1 MPIARLL
8 IVDDEVPQMKAL
20 RDTLETEGYCA
31 AAFSSANAAL
41 AALREQEFDLILT
54 DLMMPEMD
62 GVTFL
67 RRAIEIDPA
76 LAGIVMTGHGT
87 LTTAVEAMQAGAL
100 DYILK
105 PFRLSAVLPV
115 LARSL
120 ANRRVRLENVELHQ
134 AVGMYEL
141 SRAVGLALDA
151 DTVLQKVA
159 DTACAQN
166 GVRGVSV
173 LLAQGNGHSGE
184 FRVAAA
190 RGENAAALVGTCVP
204 PSEALTAWL
213 AHSDPANTR
222 APLDPLCGARLPGAV
237 SVSMMSAG
245 KVVGILHFDFDHTRP
260 VRAGQLKALNILA
273 GAAASALEASS
284 AVERVRAADKQ
295 YRRLTENAA
304 DVIFRY
310 DLDPSPRLAYVNEAV
325 AAVTGYAPAEFHA
338 DPGLMMHIVH
348 PGDRA
353 LMERVLQGACPTG
366 STAGIRS
373 VHRNGNVVWLE
384 QRAMHVRDENGRLV
398 AIEAIARDVTDRKQL
413 VERLEEGTK
422 ALRRSLVEKTALLQ
436 EVHHRVKNNLQLIC
450 SLLSMQID
458 CSKTDAYSRPLNDAH
473 SRVLSMS
480 LIHEQI
486 YQSETLADLDF
497 AQYIEALSSRL
508 FGLYC
513 IDQRRIRL
521 ELDLMPVQLSAEQ
534 AIPCGLILN
543 ELLSNS
549 LKHAFKDGRLGV
561 IRISLC
567 ERENGSIE
575 LSLEDNGSGLPAG
588 FQLVQ
593 SQSLGLQVVATLIRQ
608 LGAELS
614 INSEAGAAFRFSWEA
629 TQPAPAASMLQT
641 SAAR

>member
-1 MPIARLL
+1 MTAAEAESAIARLL

-20 RDTLETEGYCA
+20 RDTLETEGYSA
-31 AAFSSANAAL
+31 TAFSSANAAL
-41 AALREQEFDLILT
+41 AALREREFDLVLT

-67 RRAIEIDPA
+67 RRAIDIDPT

-87 LTTAVEAMQAGAL
+87 LATAVEAMQAGAL

-105 PFRLSAVLPV
+105 PFRLSTVLPV

-120 ANRRVRLENVELHQ
+120 AIRKVRLENVELHQ

-141 SRAVGLALDA
+141 SRTVGLALDA

-159 DTACAQN
+159 DTAGAQS
-166 GVRGVSV
+166 GVSGVCV
-173 LLAQGNGHSGE
+173 LLAQGDGRSGGKCAGG

-190 RGENAAALVGTCVP
+190 RGEHAAALAGTTIPC
-204 PSEALTAWL
+204 SEALSEWL
-213 AHSDPANTR
+213 QYSRESDLQHVR
-222 APLDPLCGARLPGAV
+222 APFDALPGSV
-237 SVSMMSAG
+237 SVPMMTAG
-245 KVVGILHFDFDHTRP
+245 NVVGILHFDFDHTRP
-260 VRAGQLKALNILA
+260 VRAGQIKALNILA
-273 GAAASALEASS
+273 TAAASALEAAS

-295 YRRLTENAA
+295 YRRLAENAA
-304 DVIFRY
+304 DIIFRY
-310 DLDPSPRLAYVNEAV
+310 DVHPTPRLAYVNEAM
-325 AAVTGYAPAEFHA
+325 AGVTGYSPAEFYA
-338 DPGLMMHIVH
+338 NAELLLRIVH
-348 PGDRA
+348 PGDRP
-353 LMERVLQGACPTG
+353 LMETILRGSCPSG
-366 STAGIRS
+366 STVGIRS

-384 QRAMHVRDENGRLV
+384 QRAMHVRDEEGQLI

-458 CSKTDAYSRPLNDAH
+458 CSKTENYSRPLNDAH

-486 YQSETLADLDF
+486 YQSETMADLDF
-497 AQYIEALSSRL
+497 GQYVEALISRL

-513 IDQRRIRL
+513 IDQARIRL
-521 ELDLMPVQLSAEQ
+521 EVELTPIRLSAEQ

-543 ELLSNS
+543 ELLSNA
-549 LKHAFKDGRLGV
+549 LKHAFPGGRAGM
-561 IRISLC
+561 IRIGLS
-567 ERENGSIE
+567 EPAAGRVE
-575 LSLEDNGSGLPAG
+575 LVVADNGAGLPPG
-588 FQLVQ
+588 FRIEH
-593 SQSLGLQVVATLIRQ
+593 SQSLGLQVVATLLRQ
-608 LGAELS
+608 LGAELT
-614 INSEAGAAFRFSWEA
+614 ITGEGGASFRFSW
-629 TQPAPAASMLQT
+629 TPA
-641 SAAR
+641 